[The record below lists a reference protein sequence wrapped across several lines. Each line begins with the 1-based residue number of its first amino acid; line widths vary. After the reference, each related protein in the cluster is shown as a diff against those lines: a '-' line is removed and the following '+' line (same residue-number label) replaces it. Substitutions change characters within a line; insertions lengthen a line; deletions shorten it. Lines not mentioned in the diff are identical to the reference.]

1 MILVDS
7 SVWIDYFNGVIC
19 PETNLLD
26 GFLGKESI
34 LMGDLILSEVLQGF
48 SDDKDFQEAQQLLN
62 LLPFREM
69 LGRDVAVRSA
79 ENYRLLRTKGVTVR
93 KTIDVMI
100 GTFCI
105 LNQLP
110 LLHRDRDFD
119 PMEKWLGLST
129 VNRGNPSQ

>member
-48 SDDKDFQEAQQLLN
+48 SNDKDFQEAQQLLN

-69 LGRDVAVRSA
+69 LGRQVAIRSA

-119 PMEKWLGLST
+119 PMEKWLWLST
-129 VNRGNPSQ
+129 VYRGNP

>member
-48 SDDKDFQEAQQLLN
+48 SNDKDFQEAQQLLN

-69 LGRDVAVRSA
+69 LGRQVAIRSA

-129 VNRGNPSQ
+129 VYRGNP